1 MSKYVHRVVVAAMAS
16 IAALGLPM
24 VGPLG
29 QTAMADNTLVLYEH
43 DTEQHVVDVGEPG
56 PGPGDQFIFAGDV
69 FDRPGGVFLG
79 RTAGVCTTLTGNDKA
94 GQQACSE
101 TFNLADGQ
109 IAVQGLVDTAALFGR
124 GDTVPL
130 YITGGNGIYRDARG
144 DATIQVPP
152 DVPNET
158 DANFVI
164 NVVTS

>member
-1 MSKYVHRVVVAAMAS
+1 VRTPGRGGGRGKHRGARAFDGGA
-16 IAALGLPM
+16 IGTN
-24 VGPLG
+24 GDG
-29 QTAMADNTLVLYEH
+29 R
-43 DTEQHVVDVGEPG
+43 QH
-56 PGPGDQFIFAGDV
+56 GPGDQFIFAGDV

-94 GQQACSE
+94 GQQAFSG
-101 TFNLADGQ
+101 TINLPGGQ
-109 IAVQGLVDTAALFGR
+109 IALQGLVDTAALLGR

-158 DANFVI
+158 DANFVL
-164 NVVTS
+164 NVITG